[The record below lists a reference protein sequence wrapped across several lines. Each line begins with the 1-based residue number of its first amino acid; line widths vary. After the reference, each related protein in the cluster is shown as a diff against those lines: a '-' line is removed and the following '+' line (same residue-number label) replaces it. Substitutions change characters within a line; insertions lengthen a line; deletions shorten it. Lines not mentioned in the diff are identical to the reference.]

1 MFNSKIL
8 KLLFFSIFIN
18 VKLLYGHKIDES
30 SSIIAIQDPTLL
42 VSTLNGTLYA
52 VSLKTGIVK
61 WTLQEEPILK
71 LNLGGSQKKIF
82 PDPRDGSLYMY
93 MSSHA
98 TNDFKKLRYTISEL
112 IYHAPLRSDDGV
124 LYTGKKMASW
134 FAIDPITGKK
144 LDTVTT
150 GGSDKICPALNKNGV
165 FIGRTDFELSMYDLN
180 YGVQS
185 WNVTYSDYAASS
197 SAKFNNEYGIVHFT
211 SCSSGRILS
220 VEKRNG
226 NILWFSDFGSPVVG
240 LYLLE
245 RNGLHNVPFHS
256 LSTEAL
262 EHITQAQPSSQ
273 WEHLF
278 SNYKKGSLLPTV
290 YVGHTLHG
298 FYALTSFVDDEQLII
313 PMHMRKPLL
322 LEGPNSTVTIPKDAK
337 PIEEYLLNNN
347 NSNMDQRVE
356 DFLIG
361 HYEMPDYAA
370 PAFSSLLQIASV
382 PNLPFVPSRPT
393 AFYPRIISEKVN
405 DTLVPYCFLEGLL
418 PYMGAYEYE
427 KSKKC
432 FVDAETSTDDLFHK
446 SIFLSWPFI
455 LLYFLLLGAVLSII
469 VYFCI
474 QNRKSSFDQVASEL
488 DSNDLIQVGKIT
500 FNPVNVLGHGCY
512 GTFVYKGMFENRH
525 VAVKR
530 VLPECFS
537 IANREVDMLQESDK
551 HPNVIRYYCM
561 EQDKQFRYIALELC
575 AATVCDYVEDE
586 TFQRLN
592 LDPISL
598 LRQAA
603 SGIAHLHSLDIV
615 HRDIKPQNVLISMP
629 SATGEVKA
637 LISDFGM
644 CKKLADGRISFSKRS
659 GATGTEGWIAPEIL
673 NGARTTCS
681 VDTFSLGLVFYYV
694 LSGGKHPF
702 GDPVR
707 RQGNILNE
715 EYNLNDL
722 DDKEYPE
729 AFYLIEHMIKNNAIE
744 RPSIVAIL
752 KHPFFWN
759 QEKILTFFEDT
770 SDRIEKEPT
779 DSIIVKSLER
789 FNHHVVNEDWREH
802 ITTEL
807 QTDLRKFRTYK
818 GHSVRDLLRALR
830 NKKHHYWELPPELQ
844 KSLGE
849 IPDEFVTYFT
859 SRFPKLLIH
868 TYLSM
873 QQLKNESVLQKYY
886 DPLVDL
892 PNLDQYSKKIPDP
905 PWKLKKLLKAEKILD
920 LSPTQVKLCDKPL
933 DTSLHLSETNTEL
946 NSMCNSE
953 INFSSTREK
962 DSLNVHALAN
972 TDTIIEEKP
981 FFCLLNN
988 NTFKASSNSTKKRK
1002 PKKKHRNPSDD
1013 DKKEQLLS
1021 EIKND

>member
-1 MFNSKIL
+1 MLCIGRMGQ
-8 KLLFFSIFIN
+8 IIN
-18 VKLLYGHKIDES
+18 VKLLSGHKIDES

-124 LYTGKKMASW
+124 LYTGKKIASW

-211 SCSSGRILS
+211 SCSSGLILS

-273 WEHLF
+273 
-278 SNYKKGSLLPTV
+278 PTV

-298 FYALTSFVDDEQLII
+298 FYALTSFVDDKQLII

-382 PNLPFVPSRPT
+382 PNLPFVLSRPT

-432 FVDAETSTDDLFHK
+432 FVDAETSTDDF
-446 SIFLSWPFI
+446 
-455 LLYFLLLGAVLSII
+455 II

-474 QNRKSSFDQVASEL
+474 QNRKSSLDQGASEL

-500 FNPVNVLGHGCY
+500 FSPVDVLGHGCY

-561 EQDKQFRYIALELC
+561 SFQYCCFYRSKTKQFRYIALELC

-644 CKKLADGRISFSKRS
+644 CKKLADGRISFSK
-659 GATGTEGWIAPEIL
+659 T
-673 NGARTTCS
+673 
-681 VDTFSLGLVFYYV
+681 
-694 LSGGKHPF
+694 
-702 GDPVR
+702 
-707 RQGNILNE
+707 
-715 EYNLNDL
+715 
-722 DDKEYPE
+722 
-729 AFYLIEHMIKNNAIE
+729 AIYCCNFKT
-744 RPSIVAIL
+744 SI
-752 KHPFFWN
+752 FWN
-759 QEKILTFFEDT
+759 HEKILAFFEDT

-802 ITTEL
+802 ITIEL

-830 NKKHHYWELPPELQ
+830 NKKHHYWELPLELQ

-849 IPDEFVTYFT
+849 IPDQFVTYFT

-886 DPLVDL
+886 DPLVNL

-905 PWKLKKLLKAEKILD
+905 PWKLKKLLKAEKVLD
-920 LSPTQVKLCDKPL
+920 LSSTQVKLCDKPL
-933 DTSLHLSETNTEL
+933 DTSLHLSENQ
-946 NSMCNSE
+946 
-953 INFSSTREK
+953 
-962 DSLNVHALAN
+962 H
-972 TDTIIEEKP
+972 
-981 FFCLLNN
+981 
-988 NTFKASSNSTKKRK
+988 
-1002 PKKKHRNPSDD
+1002 
-1013 DKKEQLLS
+1013 
-1021 EIKND
+1021 